1 MPNPTELFQ
10 ALSDPT
16 RLRILALLGAQDEVC
31 VCELTRALG
40 CSQPMISRH
49 LAHLRAAGVVAD
61 RRAGAWIHYRLHP
74 ALPPWARAVLDQTLA
89 HVARGARYRA
99 DRKALRVANR
109 ALRVRCA

>member
-1 MPNPTELFQ
+1 MADPIDLFQ

-40 CSQPMISRH
+40 CAQPMVSRH
-49 LAHLRAAGVVAD
+49 LAHLRAAGVVSD

-74 ALPPWARAVLDQTLA
+74 ELPPWARAVLDQTLA
-89 HVARGARYRA
+89 HLARGEPYRA
-99 DRKALRVANR
+99 DRKALREASR
-109 ALRVRCA
+109 ELRRRCA